1 MALIQSLERQ
11 GIFLFKYRGQFPII
25 LFVLAVFFIYT
36 TDYTK
41 ISIEIQTYLII
52 FSIVLCLLGF
62 LIRFYTVGTT
72 PKQTSGRNTK
82 HQVASVLNSTGM
94 YSILR
99 HPLYLGNY
107 LIWIGISVA
116 TFNFYFIVVLSLIF
130 WIYYE
135 RIIFAE
141 ERFLERKF
149 GNDYLKWSNSL
160 PAFFPSLSNFKKSSI
175 PFSITTVLR
184 REYAGVLA
192 AVISFNFI
200 ELCRN
205 YFTSYEF
212 KISSFSL
219 KILIFTTIL
228 TIMLRSLKH
237 YTNFLEEKD
246 RS

>member
-1 MALIQSLERQ
+1 
-11 GIFLFKYRGQFPII
+11 
-25 LFVLAVFFIYT
+25 
-36 TDYTK
+36 
-41 ISIEIQTYLII
+41 
-52 FSIVLCLLGF
+52 
-62 LIRFYTVGTT
+62 
-72 PKQTSGRNTK
+72 
-82 HQVASVLNSTGM
+82 M

-116 TFNFYFIVVLSLIF
+116 TFNFSFIVILSLIF
-130 WIYYE
+130 WLYYE

-149 GNDYLKWSNSL
+149 GKDYLKWSTTL

-184 REYAGVLA
+184 REYAGLLA

-205 YFTSYEF
+205 YFTIYEF

-219 KILIFTTIL
+219 KVLIFTTIL
-228 TIMLRSLKH
+228 TLILRSLKY
-237 YTNFLEEKD
+237 YTNLLEEKD